1 VCRLSGRLHVSDLP
15 GAKPVTALPLSE
27 ADFQQRVLDYAQR
40 CHWRVAHVRA
50 AQVRNGRWATPVTG
64 DPGFPD
70 LVLARA
76 GVVLLAELKSADG
89 KFRPGQ
95 AEWLDAADAHGRLWR
110 PGDWKAIVDEL
121 R

>member
-1 VCRLSGRLHVSDLP
+1 M
-15 GAKPVTALPLSE
+15 TALPLSE
-27 ADFQQRVLDYAQR
+27 ADFQQRVLDWAQR
-40 CHWRVAHVRA
+40 RHWRVAHVRA

-76 GVVLLAELKSADG
+76 GVVLLAELKSEDG
-89 KFRPGQ
+89 KLRPGQ
-95 AEWLDAADAHGRLWR
+95 EEWLDAVDTHGRLWK
-110 PGDWKAIVDEL
+110 PSHWDTIMEEL

>member
-1 VCRLSGRLHVSDLP
+1 MAV
-15 GAKPVTALPLSE
+15 LPLSE
-27 ADFQQRVLDYAQR
+27 ADFQQRVLGYAQR

-70 LVLARA
+70 LVLARS
-76 GVVLLAELKSADG
+76 GVVLLAELKSETG
-89 KFRPGQ
+89 TFRPGQ
-95 AEWLDAADAHGRLWR
+95 AEWLDAAGAHGRLWR
-110 PGDWKAIVDEL
+110 PSSWSSIVEEL